1 MLCFYKKASNSDCVI
16 QLGRTGRGK
25 WHQMAKGGSAS
36 PFTKEGSNYPSA
48 LCPEVDITSRLG
60 GGACSCQ
67 QEGFPSPQTHL
78 RHPQCPGTPASQRV
92 GAPGLGLPDLV
103 KVEDIQEEKRVK
115 AKKPQHTRTCEREL
129 QGGWGGGG
137 V

>member
-48 LCPEVDITSRLG
+48 PCPSALKLTLSAGSEEVPAAASKK
-60 GGACSCQ
+60 A
-67 QEGFPSPQTHL
+67 FPVPRPT
-78 RHPQCPGTPASQRV
+78 
-92 GAPGLGLPDLV
+92 
-103 KVEDIQEEKRVK
+103 
-115 AKKPQHTRTCEREL
+115 
-129 QGGWGGGG
+129 
-137 V
+137 